1 MASAAAL
8 SSKILR
14 VANAPTSPPDEVE
27 ISVAQ
32 AFLDLENNVP
42 ELKMELRALQ
52 FSSAKEVDVKG
63 GRKAIVVFVPVPY
76 LKAFRK
82 LQQRLTRELEKK
94 FADRH
99 VVFVAQ
105 RRIVT
110 KPPRNASKSQ
120 KFRPYSR
127 TLTSVHEKILEDLVY
142 PTEIVGKRTRYG
154 IDGTTLIKVF
164 LDSKDA
170 TSLEYKLDSFSSV
183 YKRLTGKDVTFEFP
197 VTAAE

>member
-1 MASAAAL
+1 M
-8 SSKILR
+8 
-14 VANAPTSPPDEVE
+14 
-27 ISVAQ
+27 
-32 AFLDLENNVP
+32 
-42 ELKMELRALQ
+42 
-52 FSSAKEVDVKG
+52 
-63 GRKAIVVFVPVPY
+63 
-76 LKAFRK
+76 
-82 LQQRLTRELEKK
+82 EKK

-105 RRIVT
+105 RRIVP

-120 KFRPYSR
+120 KFRPFSR

-154 IDGTTLIKVF
+154 IDGTSLIKVYVAPLDRREGPRADHCSPTGRF

-183 YKRLTGKDVTFEFP
+183 YKRLTGKDVVFEFP